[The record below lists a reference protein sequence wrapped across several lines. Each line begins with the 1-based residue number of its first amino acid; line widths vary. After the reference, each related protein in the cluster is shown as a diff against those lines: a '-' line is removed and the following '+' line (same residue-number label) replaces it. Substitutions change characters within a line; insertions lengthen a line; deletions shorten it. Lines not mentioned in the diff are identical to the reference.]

1 MSTDIHTL
9 TGAYVLDA
17 VSDVERRA
25 FEHHMTGCPSCAQE
39 VRELRETTVRLGSA
53 TVSVPPPRMRDW
65 VCDSTRVTRQLS
77 PSPRRQRRPRPRI
90 AIAAASVVVAVGAG
104 IGVTFTAQSGDLERQ
119 LATSHSELDR
129 FTAVLAAP
137 DAQLARRSGPD
148 GRAATMVIS
157 RSANGMILLTHGL
170 PALPP
175 GRSVQAWFITRD
187 GQETS
192 AGLLDA
198 SSGTLLVPDLSAA
211 SDASSLAL
219 TVEPHEGST
228 SPSDD
233 VVLAVPMTI

>member
-53 TVSVPPPRMRDW
+53 TVSVPPPRMWNW
-65 VCDSTRVTRQLS
+65 VRNVTRVTRQLS
-77 PSPRRQRRPRPRI
+77 PSPRRRRPRI
-90 AIAAASVVVAVGAG
+90 AVAIAAASVVAAVGIGA
-104 IGVTFTAQSGDLERQ
+104 GVTFTAQSGGLERQ
-119 LATSHSELDR
+119 LATSHSEFDR
-129 FTAVLAAP
+129 FTAILVAP
-137 DAQLARRSGPD
+137 DAHLARRSGPG

-157 RSANGMILLTHGL
+157 RSANGMVLLTHGL
-170 PALPP
+170 PALPA
-175 GRSVQAWFITRD
+175 GQSVQAWFITRD
-187 GQETS
+187 GQKTS

-211 SDASSLAL
+211 SNASSLTL
-219 TVEPHEGST
+219 TVEPHAGSR
-228 SPSDD
+228 SPSDE
-233 VVLAVPMTI
+233 VVLAVPMTT